1 LLGLGRKRRKKARSE
16 RVEPRLMARRDAG
29 RVPSARAPRK
39 RRRRS
44 LLMRLVGWST
54 ALGMTCVLMVVAA
67 TAFTY
72 VNLESKG
79 LFQIPKREPG
89 IMILAADG
97 QIVAERGSFFG
108 DEVRVDELPS
118 YVPEAIIAIEDR
130 RFYSHFG
137 IDPIGLVRA
146 VIANIKAGHTVQG
159 GSTLTQQLAKNL
171 FLKPERT
178 LKRKFQEAVL
188 ALWLERKFTK
198 DEILQLY
205 LNRIYFGGHGHGI
218 DKAAHAFFGKSAR
231 DVTLHEAAILAAL
244 LKAPTTYNPIHHP
257 DRANARAKEVLNAM
271 VDVGYITEKQALQAE
286 NSPTGVRIAAG
297 HRPANQY
304 IVDWVNEQ
312 LPDLIGK
319 FHTSIV
325 VETTIDRSLQTLAEK
340 TVQNV
345 LDTQGQKRRVG
356 QGAAVVLDVNG
367 AVKAMVGGRSYI
379 KSQYNRAVRSK
390 RQPGSAF
397 KPFVYVTAIEQGMT
411 PDSMMVDQPVTFGN
425 WSPQNY
431 AGKYMGP
438 VTLRTALAHSLN
450 SVAAQ
455 LAVKVGP
462 ANVIA
467 TAHRMGIT
475 SQLQDN
481 ASIALG
487 TSEVGLLE
495 LTAAYAPF
503 ANDGRTV
510 VPYVIARVSTRDGR
524 ILYQRHGDGFGITLT
539 DYDVGA
545 MNDMLRTVVQ
555 EGTGRRA
562 QLPPQDVAGKTGTT
576 QDYRDAWFIGYS
588 SYYVAGVWVGNDDNS
603 PMNRVTGGSL
613 PAEIWHDIMAAAHK
627 NLPPKPLPGN
637 WQQTPYAYQQD
648 QNNGIFGMLQNMFGT
663 GQQAS
668 VEPPSIDQQPA
679 PSDNNVTE
687 TDRRRRLKERQKM
700 LSESH

>member
-1 LLGLGRKRRKKARSE
+1 LLGLGRKRRKKTRSK
-16 RVEPRLMARRDAG
+16 RVEPRLTVRRDAG
-29 RVPSARAPRK
+29 RVPSARKPGK

-44 LLMRLVGWST
+44 LVMRLLGWSM
-54 ALGMTCVLMVVAA
+54 ALAMTGVLMAVAA
-67 TAFTY
+67 TAYTY
-72 VNLESKG
+72 VNLESQG

-108 DEVRVDELPS
+108 DAVRIDELPS

-137 IDPIGLVRA
+137 IDPIGLMRA

-188 ALWLERKFTK
+188 ALWLEHKFTK

-205 LNRIYFGGHGHGI
+205 VNRVYFGGHGDGI
-218 DKAAHAFFGKSAR
+218 DKAAQAFFGKSAR
-231 DVTLHEAAILAAL
+231 DVTLHEAAILAAV
-244 LKAPTTYNPIHHP
+244 LKAPTTYNPVHHP
-257 DRANARAKEVLNAM
+257 DRANARAKDVLNAM
-271 VDVGYITEKQALQAE
+271 VDVGFITQKQAMQAE
-286 NSPTGVRIAAG
+286 NSPTGVRAAD

-304 IVDWVNEQ
+304 IVDWVSEQ

-319 FHTSIV
+319 FGTSIV
-325 VETTIDRSLQTLAEK
+325 VETTIDRSLQTVAEK
-340 TVQNV
+340 TVERV
-345 LDTQGQKRRVG
+345 LDEEGQKRRVG

-367 AVKAMVGGRSYI
+367 AVKAMVGGRSYL

-411 PDSMMVDQPVTFGN
+411 PETMMVDEPVTFGG
-425 WSPQNY
+425 WSPDNY

-450 SVAAQ
+450 SVAAK

-487 TSEVGLLE
+487 TSEVSLLE

-503 ANDGRTV
+503 ANDGHTV
-510 VPYVIARVSTRDGR
+510 IPYVITRVSTRDGR
-524 ILYQRHGDGFGITLT
+524 ILYERHGDGFGVTLT

-545 MNDMLRTVVQ
+545 MNDMLRTVV
-555 EGTGRRA
+555 EKGTGRHAR
-562 QLPPQDVAGKTGTT
+562 LPPQDVAGKTGTS
-576 QDYRDAWFIGYS
+576 QDYRDAWFVGYS

-603 PMNRVTGGSL
+603 PTNRVTGGSL
-613 PAEIWHDIMAAAHK
+613 PAEIWHDIMAAAHQ

-637 WQQTPYAYQQD
+637 WQQTPYASYQQD
-648 QNNGIFGMLQNMFGT
+648 GGNGIFGMLQNMFGT

-668 VEPPSIDQQPA
+668 VEPPSVTQPPA
-679 PSDNNVTE
+679 NDNVTE
-687 TDRRRRLKERQKM
+687 AERRRRLKARQKE
-700 LSESH
+700 LYQDR

>member
-1 LLGLGRKRRKKARSE
+1 MLGLGRKRRKKARGE
-16 RVEPRLMARRDAG
+16 RVEPRLVKRRDAG
-29 RVPSARAPRK
+29 RVPSGRAPK
-39 RRRRS
+39 KRRRS
-44 LLMRLVGWST
+44 LLLRLVGWGVT
-54 ALGMTCVLMVVAA
+54 LGMAAFVMLAAA
-67 TAFTY
+67 TAYTY
-72 VNLESKG
+72 VNLENQG

-89 IMILAADG
+89 IMILAGDG

-108 DEVRVDELPS
+108 DAVRIDELPS
-118 YVPEAIIAIEDR
+118 YVPQAIISIEDR

-137 IDPIGLVRA
+137 IDPIGLLRA
-146 VIANIKAGHTVQG
+146 VAANLRAGHTVQG

-178 LKRKFQEAVL
+178 YTRKFQEAVL
-188 ALWLERKFTK
+188 ALWLENKFTK

-205 LNRIYFGGHGHGI
+205 MNRVYFGGGSPGI
-218 DKAAHAFFGKSAR
+218 DKAAQAFFGKSAR

-244 LKAPTTYNPIHHP
+244 LKAPTTYNPVHHP
-257 DRANARAKEVLNAM
+257 DRANARAKDVLGAM
-271 VDVGYITEKQALQAE
+271 VDVGFITQKQAMQAE
-286 NSPTGVRIAAG
+286 SSPTGVRAAD
-297 HRPANQY
+297 HRPTNQY
-304 IVDWVNEQ
+304 IVDWVSEQ

-319 FHTSIV
+319 FDSSIV

-340 TVQNV
+340 TVQKV
-345 LDTQGQKRRVG
+345 LDDQGEKRRVG

-379 KSQYNRAVRSK
+379 KSQYNRAVRAK

-411 PDSMMVDQPVTFGN
+411 PNSMEVDEPVTFGG
-425 WSPQNY
+425 WSPENY
-431 AGKYMGP
+431 HRKYMGP

-450 SVAAQ
+450 SVAAR

-487 TSEVGLLE
+487 TSEVSLLE

-510 VPYVIARVSTRDGR
+510 VPYIITRVSTRDGR

-545 MNDMLRTVVQ
+545 MNDMLRTVVK

-562 QLPPQDVAGKTGTT
+562 QLPPQDIAGKTGTS
-576 QDYRDAWFIGYS
+576 QDYRDAWFVGYS
-588 SYYVAGVWVGNDDNS
+588 SYYVAGVWVGNDDNT
-603 PMNRVTGGSL
+603 PTNRVTGGSL
-613 PAEIWHDIMAAAHK
+613 PAEIWHDIMAGAHQD
-627 NLPPKPLPGN
+627 LPPKPLPGN
-637 WQQTPYAYQQD
+637 WQQTPYASNQQD
-648 QNNGIFGMLQNMFGT
+648 QGNGIFGVLQNMFGT

-668 VEPPSIDQQPA
+668 VEPPTVAQQPA
-679 PSDNNVTE
+679 PGDNVTE
-687 TDRRRRLKERQKM
+687 AERRGRLKERQKS
-700 LSESH
+700 LYDNH

>member
-1 LLGLGRKRRKKARSE
+1 
-16 RVEPRLMARRDAG
+16 MAGFIMLA
-29 RVPSARAPRK
+29 
-39 RRRRS
+39 
-44 LLMRLVGWST
+44 
-54 ALGMTCVLMVVAA
+54 AA
-67 TAFTY
+67 TAYTY
-72 VNLESKG
+72 VNLESQG

-89 IMILAADG
+89 IMILAGDG

-108 DEVRVDELPS
+108 DSVRIDELPS
-118 YVPEAIIAIEDR
+118 YVPQAIIAIEDR

-137 IDPIGLVRA
+137 IDPIGLLRA
-146 VIANIKAGHTVQG
+146 VAANIRAGHTVQG

-178 LKRKFQEAVL
+178 YKRKFQEAVL
-188 ALWLERKFTK
+188 ALWLEHKFTK

-205 LNRIYFGGHGHGI
+205 MNRIYFGGHGHGI
-218 DKAAHAFFGKSAR
+218 DKAAQAFFGKSAR
-231 DVTLHEAAILAAL
+231 DVSLHEAAILAAV

-257 DRANARAKEVLNAM
+257 DRANARAKDVLNAM
-271 VDVGYITEKQALQAE
+271 VDVGFITQKQAMQAE
-286 NSPTGVRIAAG
+286 SSPTGVRAAD
-297 HRPANQY
+297 HRPTNQY

-319 FHTSIV
+319 FDTSIV

-340 TVQNV
+340 TVQKV
-345 LDTQGQKRRVG
+345 LDDQGEKRRVG
-356 QGAAVVLDVNG
+356 QGAAVVLDPGG

-411 PDSMMVDQPVTFGN
+411 PDSMEVDEPVTFGG
-425 WSPQNY
+425 WSPENY

-450 SVAAQ
+450 SVAAK

-487 TSEVGLLE
+487 TSEVSLLE

-510 VPYVIARVSTRDGR
+510 VPYVITRVSTRDGR

-545 MNDMLRTVVQ
+545 MNDMLRAVVQ

-562 QLPPQDVAGKTGTT
+562 QLPPQDVAGKTGTS

-588 SYYVAGVWVGNDDNS
+588 SYYLAGVWVGNDDNS
-603 PMNRVTGGSL
+603 PTNRVTGGSL

-627 NLPPKPLPGN
+627 DLPPKPLPGN
-637 WQQTPYAYQQD
+637 WQQTPYATYQQD
-648 QNNGIFGMLQNMFGT
+648 QGNGIFGMLQNMFGT

-668 VEPPSIDQQPA
+668 VDTPSVDQQPV
-679 PSDNNVTE
+679 PDNNITE
-687 TDRRRRLKERQKM
+687 AERRRRLKERQKA
-700 LSESH
+700 LFQNR

>member
-1 LLGLGRKRRKKARSE
+1 MFGLGRKRRSKARGK
-16 RVEPRLMARRDAG
+16 RVAPRQVARRNAG
-29 RVPSARAPRK
+29 KVPGGRTSKK

-44 LLMRLVGWST
+44 LLLRLAGWAVTLGLAGCLMLAALT
-54 ALGMTCVLMVVAA
+54 AY
-67 TAFTY
+67 TY
-72 VNLESKG
+72 ANLESQG

-108 DEVRVDELPS
+108 DTVRIDEVPS
-118 YVPEAIIAIEDR
+118 YLPQAIIAIEDR

-146 VIANIKAGHTVQG
+146 MVANIRAGHTVQG

-178 LKRKFQEAVL
+178 YTRKFQEAVL
-188 ALWLERKFTK
+188 ALWLENKFTK

-205 LNRIYFGGHGHGI
+205 MNRIYFGGHGVGV
-218 DKAAHAFFGKSAR
+218 DKAAQAFFGKSAR
-231 DVTLHEAAILAAL
+231 DVTLHEATILAAV

-257 DRANARAKEVLNAM
+257 KRAEARASEVLKAM
-271 VDVGYITEKQALQAE
+271 VDVGFITEKQALQAE
-286 NSPTGVRIAAG
+286 SAPTTVRAAD
-297 HRPANQY
+297 HRPASQY

-312 LPDLIGK
+312 IPDLVGK
-319 FHTSIV
+319 YDSSIV
-325 VETTIDRSLQTLAEK
+325 VETTIDRNLQAVAEK
-340 TVQNV
+340 AVQRV
-345 LDTQGQKRRVG
+345 LDTEGPKRKAS

-367 AVKAMVGGRSYI
+367 AVKAMVGGRSYV

-397 KPFVYVTAIEQGMT
+397 KPFVYLTAIEQGMT
-411 PDSMMVDQPVTFGN
+411 PDSIEVDEPVTFGG
-425 WSPQNY
+425 WSPDNY

-450 SVAAQ
+450 AVAAK

-462 ANVIA
+462 RNVIA
-467 TAHRMGIT
+467 TAHRLGI
-475 SQLQDN
+475 SSDLQDN

-487 TSEVGLLE
+487 TSEVSLLE
-495 LTAAYAPF
+495 LTGAYAPF

-510 VPYVIARVSTRDGR
+510 IPYVITRVSTRDGR
-524 ILYQRHGDGFGITLT
+524 ILYQRQGDGFGITIT

-545 MNDMLRTVVQ
+545 MNDMMRAVID
-555 EGTGRRA
+555 EGTGKRA
-562 QLPPQDVAGKTGTT
+562 QLPPQDVAGKTGTS

-603 PMNRVTGGSL
+603 PTNRVTGGNL
-613 PAEIWHDIMAAAHK
+613 PAMIWHDIMAYAHK
-627 NLPPKPLPGN
+627 DLPPKPLPGN
-637 WQQTPYAYQQD
+637 WQQTPYASDQQN
-648 QNNGIFGMLQNMFGT
+648 QGNGIFGVLQSMFGMN
-663 GQQAS
+663 QQ
-668 VEPPSIDQQPA
+668 VPVDPGTNQQPPSPDVI
-679 PSDNNVTE
+679 TE
-687 TDRRRRLKERQKM
+687 QERIRRLKQRQKN
-700 LSESH
+700 LLNSH